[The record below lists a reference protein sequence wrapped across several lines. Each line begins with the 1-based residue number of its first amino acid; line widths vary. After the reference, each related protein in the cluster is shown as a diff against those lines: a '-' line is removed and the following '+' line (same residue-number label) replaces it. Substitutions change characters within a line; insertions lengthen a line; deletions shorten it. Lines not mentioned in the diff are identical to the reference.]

1 MEKLKLNIKL
11 LARLRFQQLNKFKH
25 QRRFWLLLAE
35 TAASKPE
42 GKPEAAGG
50 LFSDWLFQ

>member
-25 QRRFWLLLAE
+25 QRRFWLLLAG